1 MVRSRFLNLLALAAL
16 WLGSLG
22 LQAQTLP
29 PGVSPQADA
38 AVRDFLRQHA
48 SLRQRQYSYQ
58 WKPLAQRLPTCP
70 QALRVDLPRKDRA
83 WGPLTMRLS
92 CDSVDPAWSRGVSL
106 IVQVQGRYPVAKH
119 PLRPGAVIQPDDV
132 DWREGD
138 VARFGEP
145 PPEELQS
152 LDGLELFRPVAAGA
166 PLRLNDFR
174 PVSVIRSGDL
184 VSLSLKGQGFEMITT
199 GYALADAAVG
209 VTVRIKTLEGKI
221 LQGRAI
227 SSGKV
232 EAVLD

>member
-1 MVRSRFLNLLALAAL
+1 MKHRGMALFIGLCSAA
-16 WLGSLG
+16 
-22 LQAQTLP
+22 LQAQSLV
-29 PGVSPQADA
+29 PGVTPQADA

-48 SLRQRQYSYQ
+48 SLQQRQFSYQ
-58 WKPLAQRLPTCP
+58 WKPLAQRLPVCP
-70 QALRVDLPRKDRA
+70 QPLQVELPRRDRA
-83 WGPLTMRLS
+83 WGAVNLRLS
-92 CDSVDPAWSRGVSL
+92 CESAIPAWSRQAALV
-106 IVQVQGRYPVAKH
+106 VQVQGRYAVARH
-119 PLRPGAVIQPDDV
+119 ALRAGTVVQSDDV
-132 DWREGD
+132 EWRDGD
-138 VARFGEP
+138 VARLGESL
-145 PPEELQS
+145 PEELRS

-221 LQGRAI
+221 LQGKAV
-227 SSGKV
+227 SAGKV